1 MEKLDKAINWP
12 RVEEILMNHYS
23 VGTSSEGADAYPPLL
38 LFKCLMLQKWFRIHS
53 DPELEN
59 QIYPLNM
66 FFEHLL
72 KIIRPTYIFNTFEAL
87 SHIIIISSKQ
97 FNGAGNPEDCHRIG
111 WLTPYKCSSGFNR
124 AWDAL
129 GEQKL
134 GKSPQN
140 EQPAGLI

>member
-1 MEKLDKAINWP
+1 
-12 RVEEILMNHYS
+12 
-23 VGTSSEGADAYPPLL
+23 
-38 LFKCLMLQKWFRIHS
+38 
-53 DPELEN
+53 
-59 QIYPLNM
+59 M

-72 KIIRPTYIFNTFEAL
+72 KVIRPTYIFNTFEAL

-111 WLTPYKCSSGFNR
+111 WKPQYDLPNLRGMG
-124 AWDAL
+124 AP

-140 EQPAGLI
+140 EQPMGLI